1 MKICPNCHHQNA
13 NDVNFCENC
22 GTKLAEAPKQCPR
35 CQSLNPTQNRFCEN
49 CGYDFS
55 AGTASNHEQP
65 VNKASA
71 QPLENAQPGEQVV
84 QTGQVRSQPENQS
97 QQSTASQLKKQTY
110 PTVAPES
117 ASQSQQTA
125 TSQPENQSQQSTA
138 SQSESQ
144 SPQTPTSQPVGQEQS
159 LTPHSATSTPLVDR
173 QQQSTAAS
181 SASTIPKST
190 GAQLAGQSGQMDPVS
205 ASSSIQRTADARG
218 TADAAQSDGSAR
230 VENQAESV
238 ANQATVA
245 NATQSQVSERPV
257 TRQTQSERQSYQGEQ
272 EETSNDASDQ
282 STVTS
287 NPATRT
293 NQAVAHK
300 SKVPWLIALLV
311 LIVAV
316 GGAAYFLYLRPSTA
330 RSTAPAQSSVA
341 HKKTTRHSSSVT
353 KNSQSTT
360 KSTAVSFDQ
369 SQIRND
375 ISSTVGAISGTNSV
389 YVSPVNSK
397 QTVLVNDGSQRSA
410 SSIKI
415 FIMVTAYAMAKEGVF
430 NLTDTHTVT
439 DSEKVGGTGVIQ
451 NMDAGTK
458 LSYQEIIEHMI
469 DDSDNTAA
477 NIMIEKLGGF
487 DLINNKISNMGATDT
502 KLRRKMMDT
511 KALDDGKDNTTSAHD
526 MGMTLKKIY
535 NHQLVS
541 RQADEAMLT
550 ILAKNQNRTKLP
562 KDLPSSATVYNKTGE
577 YADYGVQNDAEIVK
591 NSHGAFV
598 AVVLSE
604 DGDQNDQ
611 IDAMNRLGSLLYQNI
626 LE

>member
-1 MKICPNCHHQNA
+1 M
-13 NDVNFCENC
+13 D
-22 GTKLAEAPKQCPR
+22 
-35 CQSLNPTQNRFCEN
+35 
-49 CGYDFS
+49 
-55 AGTASNHEQP
+55 
-65 VNKASA
+65 
-71 QPLENAQPGEQVV
+71 
-84 QTGQVRSQPENQS
+84 
-97 QQSTASQLKKQTY
+97 
-110 PTVAPES
+110 S
-117 ASQSQQTA
+117 AS
-125 TSQPENQSQQSTA
+125 
-138 SQSESQ
+138 
-144 SPQTPTSQPVGQEQS
+144 
-159 LTPHSATSTPLVDR
+159 D
-173 QQQSTAAS
+173 
-181 SASTIPKST
+181 
-190 GAQLAGQSGQMDPVS
+190 
-205 ASSSIQRTADARG
+205 SSSIQRTADARG
-218 TADAAQSDGSAR
+218 TADAAQSDVSAR
-230 VENQAESV
+230 AKNQAESV

-245 NATQSQVSERPV
+245 NTTQSQVSERPV
-257 TRQTQSERQSYQGEQ
+257 TPQTQSERQSHQGEQ
-272 EETSNDASDQ
+272 EQTSNDASDQ

-293 NQAVAHK
+293 NQAAAHK

-316 GGAAYFLYLRPSTA
+316 GGATYFLYLRPSTA
-330 RSTAPAQSSVA
+330 RSTAPTQSSVA
-341 HKKTTRHSSSVT
+341 HKKATRHSSSVT

-360 KSTAVSFDQ
+360 KPTAVSFDQ

-397 QTVLVNDGSQRSA
+397 QTVLVNDGAQRSA

>member
-1 MKICPNCHHQNA
+1 M
-13 NDVNFCENC
+13 
-22 GTKLAEAPKQCPR
+22 
-35 CQSLNPTQNRFCEN
+35 
-49 CGYDFS
+49 
-55 AGTASNHEQP
+55 
-65 VNKASA
+65 
-71 QPLENAQPGEQVV
+71 
-84 QTGQVRSQPENQS
+84 
-97 QQSTASQLKKQTY
+97 
-110 PTVAPES
+110 
-117 ASQSQQTA
+117 
-125 TSQPENQSQQSTA
+125 
-138 SQSESQ
+138 
-144 SPQTPTSQPVGQEQS
+144 
-159 LTPHSATSTPLVDR
+159 
-173 QQQSTAAS
+173 
-181 SASTIPKST
+181 
-190 GAQLAGQSGQMDPVS
+190 
-205 ASSSIQRTADARG
+205 
-218 TADAAQSDGSAR
+218 
-230 VENQAESV
+230 

-245 NATQSQVSERPV
+245 NATQSQVSERPA
-257 TRQTQSERQSYQGEQ
+257 TRQTQSERQSHQGEQ
-272 EETSNDASDQ
+272 EQTSNDASGQ
-282 STVTS
+282 PTVTS
-287 NPATRT
+287 NPTTRT
-293 NQAVAHK
+293 NQAATHR